1 MDRTDSELISLVR
14 GGNKRAFGDLI
25 ERHQAR
31 ARRVALSMVPNEAAA
46 QELVQEALLQAY
58 LSLDRLRDDPGPR
71 EGRVYA
77 ELSGGPLDG
86 LLLDVTDHGPAERR
100 HGVGLPT
107 EIGRY
112 GPGGRAVYAPRAA
125 GDRVYEWRGDV
136 P

>member
-1 MDRTDSELISLVR
+1 MDETEFMR
-14 GGNKRAFGDLI
+14 G
-25 ERHQAR
+25 
-31 ARRVALSMVPNEAAA
+31 RVYGA
-46 QELVQEALLQAY
+46 
-58 LSLDRLRDDPGPR
+58 DHDDPAPR
-71 EGRVYA
+71 EGRMYA

-125 GDRVYEWRGDV
+125 GARVYEWRGDV